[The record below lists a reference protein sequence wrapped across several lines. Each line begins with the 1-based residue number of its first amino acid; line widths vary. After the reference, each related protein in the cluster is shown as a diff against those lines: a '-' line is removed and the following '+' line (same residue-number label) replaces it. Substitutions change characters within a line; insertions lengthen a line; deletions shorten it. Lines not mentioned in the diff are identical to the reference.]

1 MARPTP
7 RAYIAALPP
16 GARYLPDEGLYVC
29 PDGKV
34 LCKACLKGQPEC
46 YKVLHGSYDQGGRRL
61 RYRCGHSGTRTS
73 YVARLIARAFVPNPS
88 GLDHVCHIDGNPLND
103 AAENLRWVS
112 HRDAICNGPRV
123 KQAVAAYGG
132 HLTKTVGGVEVKDDE
147 TRAARRAYYATH
159 KQIYLEANRRYI
171 NSKRK
176 GA

>member
-1 MARPTP
+1 M
-7 RAYIAALPP
+7 
-16 GARYLPDEGLYVC
+16 RY
-29 PDGKV
+29 
-34 LCKACLKGQPEC
+34 
-46 YKVLHGSYDQGGRRL
+46 H
-61 RYRCGHSGTRTS
+61 CGHSGTRTS
-73 YVARLIARAFVPNPS
+73 YVARLIARAFVPNPD

-147 TRAARRAYYATH
+147 TRAARRAYYAAH
-159 KQIYLEANRRYI
+159 KQIYLKANRRYI

-176 GA
+176 GV